1 MIGVAS
7 DMTDLKNT
15 RKTYNVNK
23 TSYLYYSY
31 HGKIYYNGSSIKYS
45 QKYTEKDEL
54 IILLD
59 MYNGELR
66 FIVNGEDRGL
76 FIND

>member
-15 RKTYNVNK
+15 RNTYNINK

-31 HGKIYYNGSSIKYS
+31 SGKIYYNKTSIKYS
-45 QKYTEKDEL
+45 
-54 IILLD
+54 
-59 MYNGELR
+59 
-66 FIVNGEDRGL
+66 
-76 FIND
+76 

>member
-45 QKYTEKDEL
+45 
-54 IILLD
+54 
-59 MYNGELR
+59 
-66 FIVNGEDRGL
+66 
-76 FIND
+76 